1 MQHLIVVTSTLI
13 TIEPLEHMSHL
24 ETVDMIEGDYIK
36 IKHIHTLKFELSD

>member
-24 ETVDMIEGDYIK
+24 ETACGRQDRRRLYKDKAY
-36 IKHIHTLKFELSD
+36 SYS